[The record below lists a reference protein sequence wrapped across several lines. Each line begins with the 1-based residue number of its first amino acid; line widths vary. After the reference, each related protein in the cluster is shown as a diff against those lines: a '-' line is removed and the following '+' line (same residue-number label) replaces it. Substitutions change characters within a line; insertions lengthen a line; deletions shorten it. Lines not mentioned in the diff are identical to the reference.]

1 MYEVL
6 RFNDQFSFEKCVGQV
21 AYHFKEGE
29 ISFAPTYKIKHDSD
43 VYTMKRIPGWTDRI
57 IYFSRDPKMLVQKSY
72 DANNTVKM
80 SDHRPVFAQF
90 ELMFEYDYE
99 SDGEE
104 EEQKKPG

>member
-1 MYEVL
+1 MGDFNYRINGNSASITAALDQNMYEVL

-57 IYFSRDPKMLVQKSY
+57 IYFSRNPKMLV
-72 DANNTVKM
+72 
-80 SDHRPVFAQF
+80 
-90 ELMFEYDYE
+90 
-99 SDGEE
+99 
-104 EEQKKPG
+104 